1 MVTQGDERRV
11 TMFTVRGALRG
22 AVLVFVL
29 VLLLKASVTWAL
41 VFAAVPL
48 TVGVALWVR
57 GE

>member
-1 MVTQGDERRV
+1 
-11 TMFTVRGALRG
+11 MFTPERALRG

-29 VLLLKASVTWAL
+29 VLLLKASVTWAA
-41 VFAAVPL
+41 VFAAVPF

>member
-1 MVTQGDERRV
+1 
-11 TMFTVRGALRG
+11 MFTVRGALRG

-29 VLLLKASVTWAL
+29 VLGLKQNVTWAM

-57 GE
+57 GG

>member
-1 MVTQGDERRV
+1 
-11 TMFTVRGALRG
+11 MFTPGGALRG

-29 VLLLKASVTWAL
+29 VLLLKQNVTWAA

-48 TVGVALWVR
+48 TVSVALWVR

>member
-1 MVTQGDERRV
+1 
-11 TMFTVRGALRG
+11 MFTREGALRG

-29 VLLLKASVTWAL
+29 VLLLKQNVTWAV

-48 TVGVALWVR
+48 TVGIALWVR

>member
-1 MVTQGDERRV
+1 
-11 TMFTVRGALRG
+11 MFTPGGALRG

-29 VLLLKASVTWAL
+29 VLFLKQNVTWAA